1 MFALPLVAAL
11 VSDGIDVGAL
21 IARAATDTGLCP
33 DELWIVQGYDTPA
46 QWDRAL
52 AGKAPIDL
60 RRLTQ
65 LSNTRQQIAF
75 WSVFLGR
82 LSSALIV
89 RSFNQAFEGMYSAK
103 ASIRQLETKGRVR
116 VWS

>member
-1 MFALPLVAAL
+1 MFALPLAAL
-11 VSDGIDVGAL
+11 ISEGIDIGDL
-21 IARAATDTGLCP
+21 IVTSAADAGLCR
-33 DELWIVQGYDTPA
+33 DELWIVQGYDSPA

-52 AGKAPIDL
+52 AGHAPIDL

-103 ASIRQLETKGRVR
+103 ASIRRLEMKGRVGA
-116 VWS
+116 